1 MGPGE
6 RAHRTAMGSPHRTRF
21 LVRRQPLRVGRSADL
36 AEDGLALGIRE
47 GPLQGRQGRM
57 EAHDVAVILTGVGKR
72 YDIVSAFA
80 RHAFTIACDP
90 SPLAPAQYAADM
102 RVAPPRIDDP
112 DYVPFLQR
120 LVEEHDV
127 RAVVPLTDL
136 DLEVLGG
143 ADLPAFVP
151 DAQVARDT
159 FDKYAAHELLL
170 RLGLPSPPTVLPPDE
185 PESYPVMVKP
195 RRGSGARSIH
205 PAADRAEMEFFIA
218 YVKEPVMVQRLMGGP
233 EFSIDLLCDLDGRC
247 LNAIPRTM
255 IESRGGESIKGTV
268 IHDEEL
274 IDLGRRVGEALG
286 VRGPCTVQAF
296 RDPEIGLGI
305 TDVNTRFG
313 GAFPAPMYA
322 ARPGRTYPELIVRMA
337 RGETVA
343 PHVGDF
349 AHGHT
354 FTRYFWQLDLDE
366 QLRPTGRDIVS
377 DGPRAPR

>member
-1 MGPGE
+1 MD
-6 RAHRTAMGSPHRTRF
+6 A
-21 LVRRQPLRVGRSADL
+21 RR
-36 AEDGLALGIRE
+36 
-47 GPLQGRQGRM
+47 
-57 EAHDVAVILTGVGKR
+57 VAVVLTGVGKR

-80 RHAFTIACDP
+80 QHAFTIAVDP
-90 SPLAPAQYAADM
+90 SPLAPGQYAAD
-102 RVAPPRIDDP
+102 VALAPPRIDDP
-112 DYVPFLQR
+112 GYVPFLR
-120 LVEEHDV
+120 DVVERYDA

-136 DLEVLGG
+136 DIEVLAG
-143 ADLPAFVP
+143 AGLPAFVP
-151 DAQVARDT
+151 DVDVARAT
-159 FDKYAAHELLL
+159 YDKYEAHELLL
-170 RLGLPSPPTVLPPDE
+170 RHRLPSPPTCLPEAE

-205 PAADRAEMEFFIA
+205 PAADREQKDFFVR
-218 YVKEPVMVQRLMGGP
+218 YVDEPVMVQRLMRGP

-268 IHDEEL
+268 IDDREL
-274 IDLGRRVGEALG
+274 VELGRAVGEALP

-337 RGETVA
+337 AGEHVE

-349 AHGHT
+349 AAGMT
-354 FTRYFWQLDLDE
+354 FTRWYWQIELDGD
-366 QLRPTGRDIVS
+366 LRPTGREMLA
-377 DGPRAPR
+377 DGPRPPQRG

>member
-1 MGPGE
+1 MDE
-6 RAHRTAMGSPHRTRF
+6 RR
-21 LVRRQPLRVGRSADL
+21 
-36 AEDGLALGIRE
+36 
-47 GPLQGRQGRM
+47 
-57 EAHDVAVILTGVGKR
+57 VAVALTGVGKR
-72 YDIVSAFA
+72 YDLVSAFA
-80 RHAFTIACDP
+80 AHAFTIAVDP
-90 SPLAPAQYAADM
+90 SPLAPARYAAD
-102 RVAPPRIDDP
+102 VALVPPRIDDP
-112 DYVPFLQR
+112 GYVPFLR
-120 LVEEHDV
+120 DVVERYDV

-136 DLEVLGG
+136 DIEVLAG

-151 DAQVARDT
+151 SVDVARAT
-159 FDKYAAHELLL
+159 YDKYEAHELLL
-170 RLGLPSPPTVLPPDE
+170 RHGLPSPPTCLPEDE

-205 PAADRAEMEFFIA
+205 PAADGVEKDFFVR

-255 IESRGGESIKGTV
+255 LESRGGESIKGTV
-268 IHDEEL
+268 IADPEL
-274 IDLGRRVGEALG
+274 IDLGRRVSEALG

-322 ARPGRTYPELIVRMA
+322 AKPGHTYPELIVRMA
-337 RGETVA
+337 AGERIE

-349 AHGHT
+349 RAGRT
-354 FTRYFWQLDLDE
+354 FTRWYWQIELDE
-366 QLRPTGRDIVS
+366 DLRPTGRDILP
-377 DGPRAPR
+377 GGFRPPRLD

>member
-1 MGPGE
+1 MD
-6 RAHRTAMGSPHRTRF
+6 A
-21 LVRRQPLRVGRSADL
+21 RR
-36 AEDGLALGIRE
+36 
-47 GPLQGRQGRM
+47 
-57 EAHDVAVILTGVGKR
+57 VAVVLTGVGKR

-80 RHAFTIACDP
+80 EHAFTVAVDP
-90 SPLAPAQYAADM
+90 SPLAPARYAAD
-102 RVAPPRIDDP
+102 VALAPPRIDDP
-112 DYVPFLQR
+112 GYVPFLR
-120 LVEEHDV
+120 DVVERYDA

-136 DLEVLGG
+136 DIEVLAG

-151 DAQVARDT
+151 DVDVARAT
-159 FDKYAAHELLL
+159 YDKYEAHELLL
-170 RLGLPSPPTVLPPDE
+170 RHGLPSPPTCLPDEE

-205 PAADRAEMEFFIA
+205 PAADREQKDFFVR
-218 YVKEPVMVQRLMGGP
+218 YVEEPVMVQRLMRGP
-233 EFSIDLLCDLDGRC
+233 EFSIDLLCDLEGRC

-268 IHDEEL
+268 IADREL
-274 IDLGRRVGEALG
+274 VELGRAVGEALP

-337 RGETVA
+337 AGERIE

-349 AHGHT
+349 AAGMT
-354 FTRYFWQLDLDE
+354 FTRWYWQLELDDD
-366 QLRPTGRDIVS
+366 LRPTGREMLA
-377 DGPRAPR
+377 DGPRAPQVG

>member
-1 MGPGE
+1 MAAE
-6 RAHRTAMGSPHRTRF
+6 RA
-21 LVRRQPLRVGRSADL
+21 
-36 AEDGLALGIRE
+36 
-47 GPLQGRQGRM
+47 
-57 EAHDVAVILTGVGKR
+57 AVLLTGVGKR
-72 YDIVSAFA
+72 YDIVSAFGE
-80 RHAFTIACDP
+80 HAFTIAADP
-90 SPLAPAQYAADM
+90 NPLAPARYAADLH
-102 RVAPPRIDDP
+102 VVPPPIDDRG
-112 DYVPFLQR
+112 YIPFLEG
-120 LVEEHDV
+120 VAAEHGV

-136 DLEVLGG
+136 DIEVLAAAG
-143 ADLPAFVP
+143 DRLPSFVP
-151 DAQVARDT
+151 PAAIARAT
-159 FDKYAAHELLL
+159 FDKYEAHHLLL
-170 RLGLPSPPTVLPPDE
+170 AHGLPSPPTVLPGEEPD
-185 PESYPVMVKP
+185 SYPVMVKP

-205 PAADRAEMEFFIA
+205 PAADREEMEFFVR

-268 IHDEEL
+268 IRDEEL
-274 IDLGRRVGEALG
+274 IELGRAVSEAIG

-337 RGETVA
+337 CGETIA

-354 FTRYFWQLDLDE
+354 FSRYYWQLELDAD
-366 QLRPTGRDIVS
+366 LRPTGRDIVAGGAR
-377 DGPRAPR
+377 DPRAAAGGRA